1 MAKLYE
7 AFSVYEGFTDVPAD
21 PNYTAAVGT
30 YDKINAKYQQID
42 SNIQKIIAEGDF
54 KEQEGITEEALKF
67 DMEYMMAQQKNTTMI
82 GMVTI
87 ATLLIGTIILVGKY
101 S

>member
-7 AFSVYEGFTDVPAD
+7 AFSVYEGFNVPAD
-21 PNYTAAVGT
+21 SNYTTAVVT
-30 YDKINAKYQQID
+30 YDKIKDKHTQID
-42 SNIQKIIAEGDF
+42 ANINKIKAEGDY
-54 KEQEGITEEALKF
+54 KEKEGITEDALKF

>member
-7 AFSVYEGFTDVPAD
+7 AFSVYEGFDID
-21 PNYTAAVGT
+21 PKYTAAVET

-42 SNIQKIIAEGDF
+42 SNIQKIKAEGNF
-54 KEQEGITEEALKF
+54 KEQEGVTEDALKF

>member
-7 AFSVYEGFTDVPAD
+7 AFSVYEGFSDT
-21 PNYTAAVGT
+21 NYTAAVGT
-30 YDKINAKYQQID
+30 YDKIKDKYEKINT
-42 SNIQKIIAEGDF
+42 NIGKIIAEGDY
-54 KEQEGITEEALKF
+54 KEQEGDTEDALKF

-87 ATLLIGTIILVGKY
+87 ASLLIGTIFLVGRY

>member
-7 AFSVYEGFTDVPAD
+7 AFSVYEGFDVPAD
-21 PNYTAAVGT
+21 NYTAAVGT

-54 KEQEGITEEALKF
+54 EEQEGITEEALKF